1 MKKCLFIFMALV
13 FAACSDVS
21 YAEGT
26 ASSTPGAQRVD
37 LGDDDSDDSG
47 SGAGGG
53 GHFMTQEDGYG
64 DPFDSDSGNTTD
76 KIGNG
81 EDNMGA
87 TD

>member
-1 MKKCLFIFMALV
+1 MIKYLFALIAFV
-13 FAACSDVS
+13 FAACTFVP
-21 YAEGT
+21 YADAVE
-26 ASSTPGAQRVD
+26 ASTHGAQRID
-37 LGDDDSDDSG
+37 LGDDDPDDTG

-64 DPFDSDSGNTTD
+64 DPFDNDSGSTTD